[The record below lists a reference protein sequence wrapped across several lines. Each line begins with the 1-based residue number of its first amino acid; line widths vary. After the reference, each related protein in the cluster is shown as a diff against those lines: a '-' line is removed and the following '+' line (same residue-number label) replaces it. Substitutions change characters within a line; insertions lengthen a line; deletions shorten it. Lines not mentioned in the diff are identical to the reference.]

1 MAPVYASDLA
11 LPRRPQDSVPACP
24 LRLWPGETLTHKSSS
39 ASPNA
44 LRQVQ
49 QIGHGKRTRLK
60 SGQGTSLC
68 SIGNDH
74 PFVPTCRLAE
84 RRRFESCCTHHQN
97 QNLAG
102 RRPEQRGRCP
112 NLKVGRFSYCVRGL
126 KELGAGP
133 ANPNTGGARPAI
145 RASPRRKRA
154 KYLDT
159 RSGRIRLAAIPD
171 NSAASIE
178 AFVRANVKPGTTL
191 LTDGHRSYP
200 GLTDYRHDPRT
211 VGKMAG
217 HIV

>member
-68 SIGNDH
+68 SIGLGPSLRPDLPSGRAPQVRVLLH
-74 PFVPTCRLAE
+74 SPPK
-84 RRRFESCCTHHQN
+84 S
-97 QNLAG
+97 NLAG
-102 RRPEQRGRCP
+102 RRPEQKGRCP
-112 NLKVGRFSYCVRGL
+112 TLKIGRFSYCVRGL

-133 ANPNTGGARPAI
+133 ANPSTEAHVQ
-145 RASPRRKRA
+145 
-154 KYLDT
+154 
-159 RSGRIRLAAIPD
+159 RSG
-171 NSAASIE
+171 
-178 AFVRANVKPGTTL
+178 
-191 LTDGHRSYP
+191 
-200 GLTDYRHDPRT
+200 
-211 VGKMAG
+211 
-217 HIV
+217 

>member
-102 RRPEQRGRCP
+102 RRPEQKGRCP
-112 NLKVGRFSYCVRGL
+112 NLKVGRFSYLCSRADRARRR
-126 KELGAGP
+126 AGQP
-133 ANPNTGGARPAI
+133 QYRGARPAI
-145 RASPRRKRA
+145 RASSPRHGAVGGRR
-154 KYLDT
+154 
-159 RSGRIRLAAIPD
+159 RSGGGSGGR
-171 NSAASIE
+171 
-178 AFVRANVKPGTTL
+178 RARFGRGARCGCRSRR
-191 LTDGHRSYP
+191 DGRARARRAGRRCARSR
-200 GLTDYRHDPRT
+200 GDGR
-211 VGKMAG
+211 
-217 HIV
+217 